1 MSKGPYIC
9 PYCGMEY
16 YGDECPYCSE
26 AEYIGDLEIRIREL
40 EKTIRRALFLL
51 EQNKTEDA
59 KKELKRVLRVE
70 NE

>member
-26 AEYIGDLEIRIREL
+26 SEYIGGLEIRIREL
-40 EKTIRRALFLL
+40 EETIKRTLSLL
-51 EQNKTEDA
+51 EQNRVEEA
-59 KKELKRVLRVE
+59 KKTLRKALRRM
-70 NE
+70 